1 MGCLCDL
8 LCPSKKRPVIDMAPG
23 PINNDL
29 ELRTPLKTEENES
42 GNADLEAKKDLA
54 LYLVKNDINIFN
66 RCLKTVEEIGKNP
79 EAFNQMFEGNT
90 EYNYNIDDHFF
101 KQLVAKFYM
110 YKEFLFEFYNQKKY
124 YPNVLEVWKGN
135 NINSVKQNSGN
146 RDEQLKLLE
155 SVGINPNSKNWDDNF
170 RRFFFSVISNNPTE
184 ECAEKIKY
192 FIKNDFPELDSLIKA
207 SEKCKKE
214 IAQNEDSSCAKFMQN
229 NISSQTKALLTTFV
243 NNFFDGN
250 KQKLLK
256 MDTQIEKVAKDDA
269 IQKIMKSGINRIES
283 EKIVNN
289 LIKKYGENK
298 FTGEINVEEEYSNIK
313 GITLKF
319 YDGTLDAK
327 WKEKMQ
333 IIAGNEVIK
342 RTVVCLSLANVCY
355 NILDISQKL
364 YNYHQFREQLLERFD
379 QINRNFTTHKNKIGF
394 LPKDIDAAVKTIQE
408 IYLLFKQDRDDI
420 IALIEDINSAIN
432 NVKTERNKSIFG
444 LCQSVIN
451 LGTKA
456 FLAVCT
462 KGTDRIEHIKGGL
475 LETLDAGKNISNIAV
490 NQGIIAD
497 LKKKLDNAKKLQDE
511 IEGEMEKLKRQYENL
526 RTAHF
531 GL

>member
-1 MGCLCDL
+1 
-8 LCPSKKRPVIDMAPG
+8 
-23 PINNDL
+23 
-29 ELRTPLKTEENES
+29 
-42 GNADLEAKKDLA
+42 
-54 LYLVKNDINIFN
+54 
-66 RCLKTVEEIGKNP
+66 
-79 EAFNQMFEGNT
+79 
-90 EYNYNIDDHFF
+90 
-101 KQLVAKFYM
+101 
-110 YKEFLFEFYNQKKY
+110 
-124 YPNVLEVWKGN
+124 
-135 NINSVKQNSGN
+135 
-146 RDEQLKLLE
+146 
-155 SVGINPNSKNWDDNF
+155 
-170 RRFFFSVISNNPTE
+170 
-184 ECAEKIKY
+184 
-192 FIKNDFPELDSLIKA
+192 
-207 SEKCKKE
+207 
-214 IAQNEDSSCAKFMQN
+214 
-229 NISSQTKALLTTFV
+229 
-243 NNFFDGN
+243 
-250 KQKLLK
+250 
-256 MDTQIEKVAKDDA
+256 MDTQIEEVAKNDA

-342 RTVVCLSLANVCY
+342 RKVVCLSIANVCY

-364 YNYHQFREQLLERFD
+364 YNYHQFREQLLERFE
-379 QINRNFTTHKNKIGF
+379 QINRNFTKHKNQIGF